1 MRFQALSH
9 DGCEDFVC
17 DVEQTDS
24 SEVLAVTLVSFLMER
39 ADDAIIPFFR
49 HLFAIPNFQQNL
61 VEFFVET

>member
-24 SEVLAVTLVSFLMER
+24 SVVFAVTLVFLMDR

-49 HLFAIPNFQQNL
+49 HLFAIPNTQQNL